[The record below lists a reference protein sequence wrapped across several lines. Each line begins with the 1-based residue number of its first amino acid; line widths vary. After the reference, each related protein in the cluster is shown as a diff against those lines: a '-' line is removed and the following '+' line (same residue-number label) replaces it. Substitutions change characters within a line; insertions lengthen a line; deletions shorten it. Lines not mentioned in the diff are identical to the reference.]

1 MVGILSRETVAT
13 TLTLSAAY
21 AGKTIRILVENQG
34 RINFNVMNDFKGL
47 GDVKLDGRALENW
60 DTTGF
65 PLDDVNQLEK
75 LIRESDGN
83 DINGETSNILH
94 NGPIIYH
101 ATFNVDRIADTYID
115 TTGWGKVCLFAT

>member
-13 TLTLSAAY
+13 TVELSAAY

-47 GDVKLDGRALENW
+47 GEVKLDGKALENW
-60 DTTGF
+60 DTTGL
-65 PLDDVNQLEK
+65 PLDDVNKLEK
-75 LIRESDGN
+75 LIRESNGN
-83 DINGETSNILH
+83 DIKGATSKILH

-101 ATFNVDRIADTYID
+101 ATFNVDQIADTYVD
-115 TTGWGKVCLFAT
+115 TSGWGKVCPFTR